1 MKYELYSM
9 VEKKN
14 KYTYM
19 SSHKEY
25 SLILPNFLGC
35 LAPNGHVK

>member
-14 KYTYM
+14 KYTM

-35 LAPNGHVK
+35 LAPNGDVK